1 VSSLRIA
8 SIIFGILGSRRPHF
22 AAVGLMIAAAVVAVL
37 NFYLSFIRPRLFS
50 LRRGSMDGYRHVSG
64 FPMIGTVLL
73 SLGAV
78 FSFGAI
84 GSALI
89 GLVAFAL
96 DTGGSVWFVTATWR
110 DRSFWDK

>member
-1 VSSLRIA
+1 
-8 SIIFGILGSRRPHF
+8 
-22 AAVGLMIAAAVVAVL
+22 
-37 NFYLSFIRPRLFS
+37 
-50 LRRGSMDGYRHVSG
+50 MDGYRHVSG